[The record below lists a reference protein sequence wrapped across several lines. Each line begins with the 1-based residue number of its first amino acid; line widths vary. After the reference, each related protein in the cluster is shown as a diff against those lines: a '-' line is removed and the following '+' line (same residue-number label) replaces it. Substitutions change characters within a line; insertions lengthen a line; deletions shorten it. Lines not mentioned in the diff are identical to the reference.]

1 MLQKTKSLRYSINVT
16 IKLQKGGTVV
26 KRKYSIKAL
35 AAMCGMTIP
44 QLADSANIKPQRLYD
59 ISAGRRKISGAEL
72 LKLAE
77 IAKVKPEEVK
87 A

>member
-1 MLQKTKSLRYSINVT
+1 MAE
-16 IKLQKGGTVV
+16 
-26 KRKYSIKAL
+26 RKYSIKAL

-44 QLADSANIKPQRLYD
+44 QLAETAEIKPQRLYD

-77 IAKVKPEEVK
+77 IANVKPEEVK

>member
-1 MLQKTKSLRYSINVT
+1 MVE
-16 IKLQKGGTVV
+16 
-26 KRKYSIKAL
+26 RKYSIKAL

-59 ISAGRRKISGAEL
+59 ISAGRRKLTGAEL

-77 IAKVKPEEVK
+77 IANVKPEEVK

>member
-1 MLQKTKSLRYSINVT
+1 
-16 IKLQKGGTVV
+16 VV
-26 KRKYSIKAL
+26 ERKYSIKAL

-59 ISAGRRKISGAEL
+59 ISAGRRKLTGAEL

-77 IAKVKPEEVK
+77 IANVKPEEVK

>member
-1 MLQKTKSLRYSINVT
+1 MVE
-16 IKLQKGGTVV
+16 
-26 KRKYSIKAL
+26 RKYSIKAL

-59 ISAGRRKISGAEL
+59 ISAGRRKLTGAEL

-77 IAKVKPEEVK
+77 IANIKPEEVK

>member
-1 MLQKTKSLRYSINVT
+1 MVNRQ
-16 IKLQKGGTVV
+16 
-26 KRKYSIKAL
+26 YSIKAL

-77 IAKVKPEEVK
+77 IANVKPEEVK